1 MCYCVDI
8 NEDPVLPSQGQQ
20 NLLNLLGQ
28 MPKAVEYMVST
39 QDRIQRQELA
49 SSISNLLEYV
59 MKSVRYE
66 ALRDQAVNRLG
77 MVQREAFKQQAYHK
91 RLDDM
96 GYNNGKMDLYTGMG
110 TDSGL
115 PSWCEKESV
124 RKTDEEFN
132 IKDN

>member
-66 ALRDQAVNRLG
+66 ALRNQAVNRLG

-91 RLDDM
+91 CLDDM
-96 GYNNGKMDLYTGMG
+96 GYDNGEMSLYTGMG
-110 TDSGL
+110 ADSGL
-115 PSWCEKESV
+115 PSWCEKEAV
-124 RKTDEEFN
+124 RKTDKEFSD
-132 IKDN
+132 KGD